1 MELGG
6 AGVEVEMSCVEV
18 DGARWSWMEVDG
30 ARWSWVEVDRA
41 GWSWVHGLVI
51 LKDFPLLYDK
61 AAKGYKEKDAGKAA
75 TRGVLCKKVFLEI

>member
-1 MELGG
+1 M
-6 AGVEVEMSCVEV
+6 
-18 DGARWSWMEVDG
+18 
-30 ARWSWVEVDRA
+30 EVDRA

-61 AAKGYKEKDAGKAA
+61 AAKGYKEKNAGKAA